1 MLAARHRLRHRD
13 DFSATVRARRSG
25 SRLLVIHLAAGES
38 RSGSPARVGFVV
50 SKAVGNA
57 VVRNRTK
64 RRLRALMAGRLADL
78 PPGVDVVVR
87 AQPVAADA
95 SYDELGRDLDRCL
108 RKVLATT
115 PSCAGRA
122 GSPPAADGTPGVAAP
137 APRASS

>member
-25 SRLLVIHLAAGES
+25 GRLLVIHLAARES

-64 RRLRALMAGRLADL
+64 RRLRALMAGRLTNL
-78 PPGVDVVVR
+78 PSGVDVVVR

-95 SYDELGRDLDRCL
+95 PYDELGRDLDRCL

-115 PSCAGRA
+115 PRYAGRSGGGPDTVTQPGIA
-122 GSPPAADGTPGVAAP
+122 TPAS
-137 APRASS
+137 RASS

>member
-50 SKAVGNA
+50 SKA